1 LYVINKTTYSQ
12 QAQGNIFVMTNFERA
27 FPEDSS
33 ARDNFN
39 KAFNKYFT
47 GKNSDE
53 IYREVA
59 LNNN

>member
-1 LYVINKTTYSQ
+1 
-12 QAQGNIFVMTNFERA
+12 MTNFERA

-33 ARDNFN
+33 AKDNFN

-47 GKNSDE
+47 GKHSGE